1 MKGKMRRSI
10 SLLLVLAMAMSLLGG
25 NAWAAEAAGADSTAP
40 VAETSEPAEA
50 MDSAKQEEPE
60 QEPAEPVQEPEKEE
74 KAAEKP
80 AQEEEQPVQ
89 EQSEPMQ
96 EESSPVTMEDSG
108 TCGENLTWKLEGT
121 TLTISGSGDM
131 EDYSSSVEA
140 PWSEL
145 TFDTLII
152 QDNVTSIGADAFS
165 KCTNLKSVTIPD
177 SVKSIGVSAFWECE
191 NVNVYISSLS
201 AWCEKTLDSWIG
213 RTYNLYLNDE
223 LVTDLVIPNGVTSI
237 NAYSFNYCGS
247 LTSVT
252 IPDGVTSIGVCA
264 FDDCKGLKRVMIP
277 GSVKSI
283 GRVAFCWCS
292 SLADVTISEGV
303 TMIDNA
309 AFADCYSLTSIT
321 IPDSVKSIGERAF
334 AECSNLESVTLPKGL
349 TKIADQA
356 FTETGL
362 TSVIIPEGVTEIG
375 WEAFGFCHGLTN
387 VTLPTS
393 LKKIDASAFV
403 SCTSL
408 KNVKLNDGLT
418 NIGNGAFHYCSS
430 LGSIT
435 IPNSVTKVENYA
447 FGGCRSLAQVTVGGA
462 EIEEKAFEKCNG
474 LESVVFTNGA
484 KRIYKGLFKDCTGL
498 KRVVIPN
505 TVTSIDDYAFS
516 GCSALPS
523 IVIPSSVT
531 TIGIEAFWGCTNL
544 ASVTIPKSVKSIE
557 ARAFNFC
564 ENLKDV
570 YYQGSKAEWQQIS
583 IGKNNKPLTTATIH
597 YESAN
602 TTAKT
607 GISNC
612 QVSLNKSTYTY
623 NGKAIEPVV
632 TVKDLTSTQ
641 AAQADGPVVMASG
654 KVLKK
659 GKDYTVSYSDNVN
672 AGKAKVTVTGKGN
685 YTGKKTMTFTIQKAK
700 NTITASKISKKASTA
715 SQYAS
720 LNAKAKGGAK
730 LTYRSDNKAVTVS
743 KAGKV
748 TLAKKF
754 VGTATITITA
764 QESKNYKAATKKITF
779 TVKLPAVKL
788 SSAKSAEPGKLTVK
802 WAKNVFATGYQVQY
816 ATSSKFTGAKTAKIS
831 KYQTVTSTLGGLTE
845 GKKYYVRVR
854 AYKTSGK
861 TTVYS
866 AWSSAKSAKVMVT
879 PKPAAVKL
887 SSVKSAK
894 AGEMTVKWTKN
905 GKIDG
910 YQVQYALEE
919 SFKGAKTVTVK
930 KASTTST
937 TIKKLTKDK
946 KYYVRVRTY
955 QKAGSKTYYSAWSA
969 SKNVT
974 IKK

>member
-1 MKGKMRRSI
+1 MKGKIRRSI

-25 NAWAAEAAGADSTAP
+25 SAWAAEAAAADSSAP
-40 VAETSEPAEA
+40 VAETLEPAEPTDA
-50 MDSAKQEEPE
+50 AEQEEPE

-74 KAAEKP
+74 KAAEEP

-89 EQSEPMQ
+89 EQSEPTQ
-96 EESSPVTMEDSG
+96 AAETSPVTMEDSG

-131 EDYSSSVEA
+131 EDYSSGVKA

-152 QDNVTSIGADAFS
+152 QDNVTRIGENAFS
-165 KCTNLKSVTIPD
+165 NRTNLKSVTIPD
-177 SVKSIGVSAFWECE
+177 SVKSIGTSAFWECE
-191 NVNVYISSLS
+191 NLNVYISSLS
-201 AWCEKTLDSWIG
+201 AWCEKTFDSWIG
-213 RTYNLYLNDE
+213 GTYNLYLNNE
-223 LVTDLVIPNGVTSI
+223 LVTDLVIPNGIASI
-237 NAYSFNYCGS
+237 NAFSFNNCGS

-264 FDDCKGLKRVMIP
+264 FDDCEGLKRVMIP
-277 GSVKSI
+277 GSVTSI
-283 GRVAFCWCS
+283 GRMAFCWCR
-292 SLADVTISEGV
+292 SLTDVTISEGV
-303 TMIDNA
+303 TMIGGA
-309 AFADCYSLTSIT
+309 AFAHCNNLTSIV
-321 IPDSVKSIGERAF
+321 IPDSVKSMGEEAF
-334 AECSNLESVTLPKGL
+334 EECNSLASVTLSKGL
-349 TKIADQA
+349 TEIAHHA

-393 LKKIDASAFV
+393 LKKLDASAFV

-408 KNVKLNDGLT
+408 KSVKLNDGLT
-418 NIGNGAFHYCSS
+418 NIGNCAFHYCSG
-430 LGSIT
+430 LGSII
-435 IPNSVTKVENYA
+435 IPSSVTKVENYA
-447 FGGCRSLAQVTVGGA
+447 FGGCRGLTKVTVGNA
-462 EIEEKAFEKCNG
+462 EIEEKAFEDCSS
-474 LESVVFTNGA
+474 LESVVFTNGT
-484 KRIYKGLFKDCTGL
+484 KRICKGIFEGCTGL
-498 KRVVIPN
+498 KRVEIPK
-505 TVTSIDDYAFS
+505 TVTSVND
-516 GCSALPS
+516 
-523 IVIPSSVT
+523 
-531 TIGIEAFWGCTNL
+531 N
-544 ASVTIPKSVKSIE
+544 
-557 ARAFNFC
+557 AFNLC
-564 ENLKDV
+564 RNLKDV
-570 YYQGSKAEWQQIS
+570 YYQGSKADWKKIS
-583 IGKNNKPLTTATIH
+583 IGKYNEPLTTATIH
-597 YESAN
+597 YESTN
-602 TTAKT
+602 SGTKT
-607 GISNC
+607 GLSSC

-659 GKDYTVSYSDNVN
+659 GKDYTVSYFNNVN

-685 YTGKKTMTFTIQKAK
+685 YSGKKVMTFTIQKAK
-700 NTITASKISKKASTA
+700 NTITASKISKKASAKAQT
-715 SQYAS
+715 AS

-764 QESKNYKAATKKITF
+764 AETKNYKATAKKITF

-788 SSAKSAEPGKLTVK
+788 SSVKSAEPGKLTVK

-816 ATSSKFTGAKTAKIS
+816 ATSSKFTGAKTVKIS
-831 KYQTVTSTLGGLTE
+831 KNQTVTSMLSGLTE

-861 TTVYS
+861 TNVYS
-866 AWSSAKSAKVMVT
+866 AWSSAKSATVKVT

-887 SSVKSAK
+887 SSVTSAK

-905 GKIDG
+905 AKING
-910 YQVQYALEE
+910 YQVQY
-919 SFKGAKTVTVK
+919 STDQTFKGAKTVTIK
-930 KASTTST
+930 KASTTNT
-937 TIKKLTKDK
+937 TVKKLAKGK
-946 KYYVRVRTY
+946 GYYVRVRTY
-955 QKAGSKTYYSAWSA
+955 QKVGSKTYYSTWSA

>member
-1 MKGKMRRSI
+1 MKGKIRRSI

-25 NAWAAEAAGADSTAP
+25 SAWAAEAAEADSTAP
-40 VAETSEPAEA
+40 VAETSEPAEPT
-50 MDSAKQEEPE
+50 DSAEQEEPE
-60 QEPAEPVQEPEKEE
+60 QDPAEPVKEPEKEE
-74 KAAEKP
+74 QAAEEP

-89 EQSEPMQ
+89 EQSEPTQ
-96 EESSPVTMEDSG
+96 EEASPVTMEESG

-131 EDYSSSVEA
+131 EDYSDGVKA

-145 TFDTLII
+145 NFDTLII
-152 QDNVTSIGADAFS
+152 QDNVTSIGGEAFYN
-165 KCTNLKSVTIPD
+165 CTNLKSVTIPD
-177 SVKSIGVSAFWECE
+177 SVKSIGVNAFCRCE
-191 NVNVYISSLS
+191 NLNVYISSLS
-201 AWCEKTLDSWIG
+201 AWCEKTCDNWIYD
-213 RTYNLYLNDE
+213 TYNLYLNDE

-264 FDDCKGLKRVMIP
+264 FDDCEGLKRVMIP
-277 GSVKSI
+277 GSVTSI
-283 GRVAFCWCS
+283 GRMAFCWCR
-292 SLADVTISEGV
+292 SLTDVTISEGV
-303 TMIDNA
+303 TMIGGA
-309 AFADCYSLTSIT
+309 AFAHCNNLTSIV
-321 IPDSVKSIGERAF
+321 IPDSVKSMGEEAF
-334 AECSNLESVTLPKGL
+334 EECNSLASVTLSKGL
-349 TKIADQA
+349 TEIAHHA

-375 WEAFGFCHGLTN
+375 WEAFGFCHALTN

-393 LKKIDASAFV
+393 LKKLDASAFV

-408 KNVKLNDGLT
+408 KSVKLNDGLT
-418 NIGNGAFHYCSS
+418 NIGNCAFHYCSG
-430 LGSIT
+430 LGSII
-435 IPNSVTKVENYA
+435 IPSSVAKVEDYA
-447 FGGCRSLAQVTVGGA
+447 FGGCRGLTKVTVGNA
-462 EIEEKAFEKCNG
+462 EIEEKAFEDCSS
-474 LESVVFTNGA
+474 LESVVFTNGT
-484 KRIYKGLFKDCTGL
+484 KRICKGIFEGCTGL
-498 KRVVIPN
+498 KRVEIPK
-505 TVTSIDDYAFS
+505 TVTSVND
-516 GCSALPS
+516 
-523 IVIPSSVT
+523 
-531 TIGIEAFWGCTNL
+531 N
-544 ASVTIPKSVKSIE
+544 
-557 ARAFNFC
+557 AFNLC
-564 ENLKDV
+564 RNLKDV
-570 YYQGSKAEWQQIS
+570 YYQGSKADWKKIS
-583 IGKNNKPLTTATIH
+583 IGKYNEPLTTATIH
-597 YESAN
+597 YESTN
-602 TTAKT
+602 SGAKI
-607 GISNC
+607 GLSSC

-659 GKDYTVSYSDNVN
+659 GKDYTVSYSNNVN

-700 NTITASKISKKASTA
+700 NTITASKISKKASTKA
-715 SQYAS
+715 QTAS

-730 LTYRSDNKAVTVS
+730 LTYRSDNKGVTVS
-743 KAGKV
+743 GKGKV

-764 QESKNYKAATKKITF
+764 QETKNYKAATKKITF

-831 KYQTVTSTLGGLTE
+831 KYQTVTSTLSGLTE

-866 AWSSAKSAKVMVT
+866 AWSSAKSATVKVT

-894 AGEMTVKWTKN
+894 AGEMTVKWAKN

-910 YQVQYALEE
+910 YQVQYALKEN
-919 SFKGAKTVTVK
+919 FKGAKTVTVK

-955 QKAGSKTYYSAWSA
+955 QKVGSKTYYSAWSA